1 MASGRGG
8 GYASGMAELLVHT
21 FVVLFVVVDPVGLA
35 ALFPGLAPGA
45 RPEALRRMA
54 LKGTGVAAAIL
65 VGFVFLGDALLR
77 YLGVGLPAFRIAGG
91 VLLFLLA
98 IDMVFAR
105 HSGLRSTTERE
116 HEEAEHRRDISVF
129 PLAIPLIAGP
139 GAMTSILLVVSE
151 HRGDW
156 QVVLMVLGVLAAVL
170 GITLAMLLAARRVL
184 VVLGETGANVISR
197 VLGVVLAALAVQFIL
212 DGVAEALPLAAASE
226 TLRGT

>member
-1 MASGRGG
+1 ML
-8 GYASGMAELLVHT
+8 MKMTELLIHT

-45 RPEALRRMA
+45 RPAALRQMA
-54 LKGTGVAAAIL
+54 VKGTAVAAGIL

-77 YLGVGLPAFRIAGG
+77 YLGVGMPAFRIAGG

-105 HSGLRSTTERE
+105 QSGLRSTTEQE
-116 HEEAEHRRDISVF
+116 HEEAEQRRDISVF

-139 GAMTSILLVVSE
+139 GAMTSILLVVSA

-156 QVVLMVLGVLAAVL
+156 QVQGLLLAVLAAVL
-170 GITLAMLLAARRVL
+170 GVTLVLLLAAHRIL
-184 VVLGETGANVISR
+184 ALLGETGANVVSR

-212 DGVAEALPLAAASE
+212 DGVAAAFP
-226 TLRGT
+226 G

>member
-1 MASGRGG
+1 VT
-8 GYASGMAELLVHT
+8 ELLLNT
-21 FVVLFVVVDPVGLA
+21 FVVLFLVVDPVGLA
-35 ALFPGLAPGA
+35 ALFPSLAPGA
-45 RPEALRRMA
+45 GAADLRRMA
-54 LKGTGVAAAIL
+54 VKGTLVAAAIL

-105 HSGLRSTTERE
+105 QSGLRSTTERE
-116 HEEAEHRRDISVF
+116 HEEAEQRRDISVF

-139 GAMTSILLVVSE
+139 GTMTSILLLVSE

-156 QVVLMVLGVLAAVL
+156 QVTTMLLGVLALVL
-170 GITLAMLLAARRVL
+170 GITLVMLLAAHQVL
-184 VVLGETGANVISR
+184 AWLGETGANVVSR

-212 DGVAEALPLAAASE
+212 DGVAEAFPA
-226 TLRGT
+226 